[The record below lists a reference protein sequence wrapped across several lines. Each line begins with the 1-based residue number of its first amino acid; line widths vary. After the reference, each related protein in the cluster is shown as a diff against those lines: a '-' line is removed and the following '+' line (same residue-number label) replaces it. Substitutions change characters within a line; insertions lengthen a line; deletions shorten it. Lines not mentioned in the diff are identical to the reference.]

1 MKREGESGVEWRT
14 PEREAVGIRTPMVV
28 AVGFGT
34 LVVFAFAV
42 VATWA
47 VLQYREHHLNPY
59 GASVPEVLGQ
69 PDINIV
75 NQTPFERDTR
85 AYQLLEK
92 KRERLNAYG
101 WADRE
106 RGLVHIPI
114 ERAMERVVERQG
126 APREE
131 EAPR

>member
-1 MKREGESGVEWRT
+1 MKREDESKIEWST
-14 PEREAVGIRTPMVV
+14 PEREAVGIRTPLVV

-47 VLQYREHHLNPY
+47 VLQYRERHLNPY
-59 GASVPEVLGQ
+59 GASVPAVLGQ

-75 NQTPFERDTR
+75 NQTPFVRDTR
-85 AYQLLEK
+85 AYQLLES
-92 KRERLNAYG
+92 KRARLGTYG
-101 WADRE
+101 WVDRE

-114 ERAMERVVERQG
+114 ERAMERVVERRG

-131 EAPR
+131 APR